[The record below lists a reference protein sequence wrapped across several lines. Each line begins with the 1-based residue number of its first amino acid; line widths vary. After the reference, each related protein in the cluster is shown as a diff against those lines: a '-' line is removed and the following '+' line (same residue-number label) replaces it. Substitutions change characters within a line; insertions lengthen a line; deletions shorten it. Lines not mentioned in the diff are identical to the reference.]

1 MKYDIESIKKRKEN
15 SRVIRRVANIIL
27 VIIVYNIVLLTISYI
42 NKITNVNIFGYKAYI
57 ITTNSME
64 PKIKVGDIVIAKTVK
79 EEELKEG
86 DVITFWQDQEVITHR
101 IVRIEERKDNNYYI
115 TKGDNNNVEDPKK
128 VAYEQVEGKSIF
140 TIPYLG
146 KFVGILENRIIFL
159 IILLVLFI
167 LCFLKIQREEKRDSR
182 REKKKIEEEKKLEN

>member
-79 EEELKEG
+79 EEELK
-86 DVITFWQDQEVITHR
+86 
-101 IVRIEERKDNNYYI
+101 
-115 TKGDNNNVEDPKK
+115 
-128 VAYEQVEGKSIF
+128 
-140 TIPYLG
+140 
-146 KFVGILENRIIFL
+146 
-159 IILLVLFI
+159 
-167 LCFLKIQREEKRDSR
+167 
-182 REKKKIEEEKKLEN
+182 

>member
-15 SRVIRRVANIIL
+15 SRVIRRVTNIIL

-79 EEELKEG
+79 EKDLKSG
-86 DVITFWQDQEVITHR
+86 DVITFWQDHEVITHR
-101 IVRIEERKDNNYYI
+101 IVRIEEGEDNNYYI
-115 TKGDNNNVEDPKK
+115 TKGDNNNIEDSKK
-128 VAYEQVEGKSIF
+128 VAYEQIEGKSIL

-159 IILLVLFI
+159 IILLVLLI